1 MVFRLYTW
9 MYPIYSK
16 SKSLLDNTIQHG
28 IMYIWYVFVQNSKH
42 FWIFGTESSIIV
54 SSHYIDIDLSA
65 SSIQL
70 ASCAS
75 AVCLSEKALEH
86 WCWCQCIISLIWR
99 KYHVHTWIYVPGCAR
114 HTPFRLISPPLF
126 EFQSATV
133 SSVYLLAY
141 LLLAYLLACLHI
153 STHPCMRPSVHA
165 SMNIPNWTVVMHQS
179 IHLFIYQSICPS
191 ISSFFAFL
199 NISHCISWSVLINRI
214 MLN

>member
-1 MVFRLYTW
+1 MYLCKIQNISGFSELNHPSLYLRITLISICL
-9 MYPIYSK
+9 PLPFNLPAVH
-16 SKSLLDNTIQHG
+16 LL
-28 IMYIWYVFVQNSKH
+28 S
-42 FWIFGTESSIIV
+42 
-54 SSHYIDIDLSA
+54 
-65 SSIQL
+65 
-70 ASCAS
+70 
-75 AVCLSEKALEH
+75 VCLKKALEH